1 MQRRGDL
8 LVKVSLLD
16 EVANLLFDKGPTEK
30 EVLMFNDIKKATTAG
45 ALLINSITMLI
56 AVATL
61 ALMVVL

>member
-1 MQRRGDL
+1 M
-8 LVKVSLLD
+8 
-16 EVANLLFDKGPTEK
+16 ANLLFDKGPTEK